1 MLCPSTILHSRR
13 VNQDVRCY
21 VPQEHSRQR
30 HRPQFKYCQCC
41 VDSLRIAPTLHAWEL
56 FLFFTVPSPMH
67 SCAFIVAWIAR
78 AFFVEREVVQG
89 WVLVGMSMCVC
100 KHACHLSVS
109 CVWGRSSLEGNRV
122 IGHATLRLKRHTGR
136 CVFVHPEACRVRC
149 EQRRTKKRL
158 TECAASKLLTKRYA
172 VRMTGQERRIRGRS
186 NTKICHM
193 WTQCQSFL

>member
-1 MLCPSTILHSRR
+1 MYLPTNVEGRSSDRSLYHYTVLRR

-89 WVLVGMSMCVC
+89 GCWSECQ
-100 KHACHLSVS
+100 
-109 CVWGRSSLEGNRV
+109 
-122 IGHATLRLKRHTGR
+122 
-136 CVFVHPEACRVRC
+136 CVFANMLAIFLSLASGNSPLLKE
-149 EQRRTKKRL
+149 
-158 TECAASKLLTKRYA
+158 TESLDTPL
-172 VRMTGQERRIRGRS
+172 
-186 NTKICHM
+186 
-193 WTQCQSFL
+193 